1 MVINKVNLNSIG
13 NKFKPMNGNTDT
25 INISCYKMNSNV
37 SKIKSNVSKMK
48 FQEIKFNSHI
58 VFENIVNLHAVGAL
72 TAGGGKVAHTFRPWE
87 VQSIDSIDLMDS
99 CLGSVRYQVRGG
111 EIMRVLPRV
120 NDKINGEWATDKGR
134 YAALDGV
141 KSQEVGETM
150 IKDSKNSSWESVN
163 IKTAFEE
170 IKQIKGK
177 VRVVYGGTTD
187 CESINEIT
195 KWCKNNNVSLQTV
208 SPVNNSKVNV
218 NRYDSTSDNESFV
231 PSGDNFNN
239 GLLVGCDPRM
249 QSPLLN
255 VQLRER
261 YLEGTEYYRIGGSL
275 DLTYPVR
282 HVGLG
287 IKSLE
292 RFKSE
297 NKKVDFALVGA
308 DLYRRNDI
316 GDVMKNVSNV
326 TDNKVRI
333 CTTRANETFIITH
346 NESKMLNETDS
357 YEAQLLVN
365 ITSMEVDA
373 AGYNINEI
381 ISKAKTNIVITAK
394 GSDWMKQ
401 ANIIIPVLNCLET
414 ESKYVSMLGGVR
426 NSKIII
432 SRGKELNSIQE
443 LFNKL
448 PSIKESTITE
458 EISNLNKE
466 SINSKDCK
474 SNVPFVNSMVD
485 YHLEGHTFAE
495 SSSTMGRCSSVFM
508 SYQTNFK

>member
-1 MVINKVNLNSIG
+1 MVINTVNLNSIV
-13 NKFKPMNGNTDT
+13 NNVKPVNG
-25 INISCYKMNSNV
+25 SNG
-37 SKIKSNVSKMK
+37 
-48 FQEIKFNSHI
+48 HI
-58 VFENIVNLHAVGAL
+58 VFGNIVNLHAVGAL

-111 EIMRVLPRV
+111 EIMRILPRV

-134 YAALDGV
+134 YAPLDGV
-141 KSQEVGETM
+141 KSQEVRNSM
-150 IKDSKNSSWESVN
+150 IKDSKNSNWETISIETV
-163 IKTAFEE
+163 FEE
-170 IKQIKGK
+170 IKKIKGK

-187 CESINEIT
+187 CESINARAN
-195 KWCKNNNVSLQTV
+195 WCKDNNISLESI
-208 SPVNNSKVNV
+208 SPINNSKSKVNI
-218 NRYDSTSDNESFV
+218 YDSTSDESFV
-231 PSGDNFNN
+231 PSGDKMNN
-239 GLLVGCDPRM
+239 GLLIGCDPRR

-261 YLEGTEYYRIGGSL
+261 YLEGTEFYRIGGSL

-282 HVGLG
+282 HIGLG

-297 NKKVDFALVGA
+297 NNKVDFALVGA

-316 GDVMKNVSNV
+316 DEVLGQVSEV
-326 TDNKVRI
+326 AGSNKIRI
-333 CTTRANETFIITH
+333 CTTRSNETYIIGH
-346 NESKMLNETDS
+346 QESKSLNLTDS

-365 ITSMEVDA
+365 ITSIEVDA
-373 AGYNINEI
+373 AGYNISEI
-381 ISKAKTNIVITAK
+381 TSKAKTNIVITAK

-414 ESKYVSMLGGVR
+414 ESTYVSMFGG
-426 NSKIII
+426 
-432 SRGKELNSIQE
+432 SRTSQVIVKSNDKVFSIE
-443 LFNKL
+443 GLFKNL
-448 PSIKESTITE
+448 PSIQGSTISE
-458 EISNLNKE
+458 DVVNKVSE
-466 SINSKDCK
+466 VKD
-474 SNVPFVNSMVD
+474 VPLVNSMVD

-495 SSSTMGRCSSVFM
+495 SSATMGRCSGVFR